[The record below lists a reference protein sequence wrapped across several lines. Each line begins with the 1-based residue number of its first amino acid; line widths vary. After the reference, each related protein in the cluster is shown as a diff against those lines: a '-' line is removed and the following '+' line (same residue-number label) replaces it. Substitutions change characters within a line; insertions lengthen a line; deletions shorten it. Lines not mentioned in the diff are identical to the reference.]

1 MSRMSQGRK
10 KTEIRESRGEISI
23 VCCLCC
29 VIFFATFTLP
39 VPMINL
45 IEYNYTE
52 ITDKERNNNIIWMLA
67 IIAIDI
73 IVVVVIICLI
83 LKKAKSLET
92 KDEIYIYN
100 NDDTDPVSLTLFTQ
114 TMGLRI
120 EASFTS

>member
-1 MSRMSQGRK
+1 
-10 KTEIRESRGEISI
+10 
-23 VCCLCC
+23 
-29 VIFFATFTLP
+29 
-39 VPMINL
+39 MINL